1 MKSDQKIQGYCERCK
16 GPVFLN
22 NTDDQHGNTVIT
34 LNCWNGH
41 YAWIK
46 IEGIEPDLPIDNK
59 VKAPKTIVKRISFFK
74 LP

>member
-1 MKSDQKIQGYCERCK
+1 MHEIHGHCERCQA
-16 GPVFLN
+16 PVFLHRS
-22 NTDDQHGNTVIT
+22 DDDHGNTVMS

-46 IEGIEPDLPIDNK
+46 IEGIESDLPVEKK
-59 VKAPKTIVKRISFFK
+59 VKISKPLVTRISFFS